1 VARRVAL
8 VLTVTLLTVTLLAGC
23 GSSVSYRKAT
33 LVSDLT
39 LDVVASEQEIPQHL
53 MVVGESASP
62 RASTQTRNCLIQDS
76 CPASVDVEIRSSN
89 PAVAALGGG

>member
-1 VARRVAL
+1 M
-8 VLTVTLLTVTLLAGC
+8 LTVILLAGC

-39 LDVVASEQEIPQHL
+39 LDVVGSEQEMPQRV

-62 RASTQTRNCLIQDS
+62 PASTRTRNCFIEDA
-76 CPASVDVEIRSSN
+76 CPPSVDVEIRSSN
-89 PAVAALGGG
+89 PAVVALGSG